1 MALSEY
7 RNPSVVSGLSVQDVL
22 RMDPD
27 EFENMEESDVRKLVG
42 RLVSAGNKRLR
53 NFEKRGETSP
63 AYDRA
68 MESGGKF
75 STAGKSLEEL
85 QEEFARAR
93 AFLKSESGS
102 VRKWAKTQ
110 KIWSEMAEKNLASR
124 RGEQGEEI
132 DRDKLKWELFEKL
145 RKKDPNFTAKKM
157 KYNAIET
164 VEVLIDKYTN
174 EGIDPRILKSD
185 YYVSKLRKDIYKVY
199 EEQEALNNEF
209 DATVSDFFN

>member
-27 EFENMEESDVRKLVG
+27 DFENMEESDVRKLVG

-53 NFEKRGETSP
+53 TFEKRGETSP
-63 AYDRA
+63 AYNRA

-75 STAGKSLEEL
+75 STAGKSVEEL
-85 QEEFARAR
+85 KEEFARAR
-93 AFLKSESGS
+93 AFLKSETGS
-102 VRKWAKTQ
+102 VRRWNKTQ
-110 KIWSEMAEKNLASR
+110 KIWKEMTAKMQDNK
-124 RGEQGEEI
+124 QNDI
-132 DRDKLKWELFEKL
+132 DTVKLKWQVFEKL
-145 RKKDPNFTAKKM
+145 RKTDPNFTAKKM

-164 VEVLIDKYTN
+164 IEVVIDKYID
-174 EGIDPRILKSD
+174 EGLDPRLLLSD
-185 YYVSKLRKDIYKVY
+185 YYVGKMRKDLYSAY

>member
-1 MALSEY
+1 MSIAEY
-7 RNPSVVSGLSVQDVL
+7 KNPSVVSGMSVQDVL
-22 RMDPD
+22 KTDPD
-27 EFENMEESDVRKLVG
+27 EFDSMSESDVRKLVG
-42 RLVSAGNKRLR
+42 RLVSAGNKRMR
-53 NFEKRGETSP
+53 TFEKRGETSP
-63 AYDRA
+63 AYNRA

-75 STAGKSLEEL
+75 STAGKSVEEL
-85 QEEFARAR
+85 KEEFARAR

-102 VRKWAKTQ
+102 IRRWTKTQ
-110 KIWSEMAEKNLASR
+110 KIWSEMAEKNLVNR
-124 RGEQGEEI
+124 RGEPGEEI
-132 DRDKLKWELFEKL
+132 NKEKLKWELFEKL
-145 RKKDPNFTAKKM
+145 RKKDPNYTAKKM

-164 VEVLIDKYTN
+164 IEVLIDKYTD